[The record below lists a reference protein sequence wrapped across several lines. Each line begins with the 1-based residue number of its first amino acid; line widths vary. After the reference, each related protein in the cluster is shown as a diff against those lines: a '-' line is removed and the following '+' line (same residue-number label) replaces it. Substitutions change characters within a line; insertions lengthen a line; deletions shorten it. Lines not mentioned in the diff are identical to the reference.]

1 MPGQWALGFCTF
13 KFNFKSCQCLIMMA
27 GGSVWSSAHAAA
39 HGAGPGQHQ
48 HAIIVGLELGATEWL
63 RFWGAPGGLGA
74 LGL

>member
-1 MPGQWALGFCTF
+1 
-13 KFNFKSCQCLIMMA
+13 MA